1 MHEYIPARGM
11 QRILLLCLA
20 FAFMGMTAASL
31 WQRILRPELVVPSQI
46 PQGSAQGNSQGNAGQ
61 DEARKSAMQGIGEL
75 MQKLQHDPND
85 VSAMIQLAERFVKEK
100 NWGPAENFARRA
112 VVGAP
117 ANPQPLYLLGVI
129 LHSQGN
135 HAEAATCLERVVSL
149 HDEPSVRYSLGVL
162 YARYLQD
169 PARGGQHLRAALAQP
184 GLPDGLAET
193 IRAELD
199 ALALQASPSKETDAA
214 PQSAPEKKGAKR
226 PPAR

>member
-1 MHEYIPARGM
+1 MHEYLPVRGM
-11 QRILLLCLA
+11 QRILVLCLA

-31 WQRILRPELVVPSQI
+31 RQRILQPELVVPSQI
-46 PQGSAQGNSQGNAGQ
+46 PQGSAQGNAGE

-75 MQKLQHDPND
+75 MQKLKHDPND
-85 VSAMIQLAERFVKEK
+85 VSAMIQLAERFVQEK
-100 NWGPAENFARRA
+100 NWAPAENFARRA
-112 VVGAP
+112 VVAAP
-117 ANPQPLYLLGVI
+117 GNPQPLYLLGVI
-129 LHSQGN
+129 LHNQGN

-199 ALALQASPSKETDAA
+199 ALASQAAPSKETDTAA
-214 PQSAPEKKGAKR
+214 PSAPAKKSAKP